1 MKWKRLF
8 HHQNV
13 IKGDH
18 LLILDMKRAFLSTF
32 LLFIGSIV
40 LLGLWGCRNENNQTK
55 NGLVSDEIAA
65 LSKHFPDSL
74 PLQLQYQQQIFLN
87 GNQKGAIEG
96 LMKLAEK
103 NPGRI
108 DLLNELAAM
117 SLQNKDTVLSIHF
130 LNQAI
135 DVNPNQSDAAFM
147 LAGIYAAQ
155 KNPNWKKI
163 TEHLIHQKEDPIA
176 AAKGYYLT
184 GIQLSNE
191 NKIKEAITAFEKA
204 IILNYT
210 FTDAYIEKA
219 ILLFDSDH
227 TDQAIDLLYK
237 AQEMDRKSADIP
249 FWLGECYLKKKNKE
263 KAMAFFEQTQRLDPD
278 YQAAIDRIANIKY

>member
-1 MKWKRLF
+1 MKWIALF

-13 IKGDH
+13 IKGYH
-18 LLILDMKRAFLSTF
+18 LLILDMKRAVLFTF
-32 LLFIGSIV
+32 LLSLGFTF
-40 LLGLWGCRNENNQTK
+40 LFGLWGCTNKKNEQDTRPLSEDLSSLTK
-55 NGLVSDEIAA
+55 Q
-65 LSKHFPDSL
+65 FPDSI
-74 PLQLQYQQQIFLN
+74 PLQLQYHQQIFIN
-87 GNQKGAIEG
+87 GDQKGAMEG

-103 NPGRI
+103 YPTRI
-108 DLLNELAAM
+108 DLLNELAAL
-117 SLQNKDTVLSIHF
+117 SLENMDTALSIHF
-130 LNQAI
+130 LNQSMDINAK
-135 DVNPNQSDAAFM
+135 QSDAAFM

>member
-32 LLFIGSIV
+32 LLSIGSMV
-40 LLGLWGCRNENNQTK
+40 LLVLWGCRNKDNQTK
-55 NGLVSDEIAA
+55 NGLLSEEVAA
-65 LSKHFPDSL
+65 LSKQFPDSL
-74 PLQLQYQQQIFLN
+74 PLQIQYHQQIFLN

-117 SLQNKDTVLSIHF
+117 SLQNKDTALSIHF

-155 KNPNWKKI
+155 KNPNWKNI
-163 TEHLIHQKEDPIA
+163 TEHLTRQKEDPIA
-176 AAKGYYLT
+176 SARGYYLM
-184 GIQLSNE
+184 GIQLANE
-191 NKIKEAITAFEKA
+191 KRTLEAIAAFDSA
-204 IILNYT
+204 IIQHFT
-210 FTDAYIEKA
+210 FVDAYIEKA
-219 ILLFDSDH
+219 ILLFDTDQ

-237 AQEMDRKSADIP
+237 AQDIDRKSPDIP
-249 FWLGECYLKKKNKE
+249 FWLGECYLKKKNQD
-263 KAMAFFEQTQRLDPD
+263 KALNFYEQTLRLDPE
-278 YQAAIDRIANIKY
+278 YSSAIDRIAKIKH